1 MLTTQANDVARRGV
15 RPLRPVHRRGPRG
28 FTLVEL
34 LVVIAIIGTLVGLLL
49 PAVQA
54 ARETARRSTCTNNL
68 KQLGLGIHN
77 HVDAKGA
84 LPLTAT
90 APPTA
95 TAAQI
100 TSGWNNKYT
109 LLSAHAMILPFI
121 EQQSVYSVMNPAND
135 CNWHHDN
142 AKFGKM
148 RISTFLCPSA
158 DNSFNNAAGYG
169 GNNYAW
175 STGSSTRSVDPRA
188 GAMNGMP

>member
-1 MLTTQANDVARRGV
+1 MLTTQANDVASLGV
-15 RPLRPVHRRGPRG
+15 RLVYPVHLRGPRG

-54 ARETARRSTCTNNL
+54 ARETARRSSCSNNL

-77 HVDAKGA
+77 HFDAKGA

-100 TSGWNNKYT
+100 TSGWPHNYV

-121 EQQSVYSVMNPAND
+121 EQQSIYSVMDPAQSGS
-135 CNWHHDN
+135 WHHDN
-142 AKFGKM
+142 ARFGKV
-148 RISTFLCPSA
+148 RVSTFLCPSA
-158 DNSFNNAAGYG
+158 DNSTAKTAC
-169 GNNYAW
+169 
-175 STGSSTRSVDPRA
+175 SLRSRP
-188 GAMNGMP
+188 